1 MQNERTAKCLQFIDD
16 SVSCYHVVANM
27 EKRFKEIRESSMV
40 EESYKYCNINID
52 KINIS
57 KFNRNIIKLLKKR
70 QYNLIS
76 LYVTIRY
83 LYLSRLKKELNN

>member
-1 MQNERTAKCLQFIDD
+1 MYKIID
-16 SVSCYHVVANM
+16 Y
-27 EKRFKEIRESSMV
+27 I
-40 EESYKYCNINID
+40 INID